1 MTDTETHATY
11 MRLPC
16 LHKSFQQ
23 VFLGSGS
30 FYTALAPCSHACTTD
45 LGLHRT
51 SCRQPIS
58 SILSLYQPTSST
70 HFINTIIVST
80 ISSILSLYQPT
91 SSTHFINT
99 IIVSTISS
107 ILSLYQPIS
116 SILLLYQVRG
126 PTTHLINT
134 ITVSTHFINTII
146 VSSQRSDKP
155 SHQYNHCINPFHQ
168 YYHCINPFHQ
178 YYHCIKSEVRQPI
191 SSIQSLYQPIS
202 SILSLYQVRG
212 PTSHLINTIIAKED
226 ETRARS
232 EKSLLGPLCC
242 VAKQVL
248 DKAETCIHS
257 STDMRCSLQC
267 DHL

>member
-1 MTDTETHATY
+1 MLTMTDTETHATY

-23 VFLGSGS
+23 VFLRSGS

-80 ISSILSLYQPT
+80 
-91 SSTHFINT
+91 
-99 IIVSTISS
+99 
-107 ILSLYQPIS
+107 
-116 SILLLYQVRG
+116 
-126 PTTHLINT
+126 
-134 ITVSTHFINTII
+134 
-146 VSSQRSDKP
+146 
-155 SHQYNHCINPFHQ
+155 
-168 YYHCINPFHQ
+168 
-178 YYHCIKSEVRQPI
+178 
-191 SSIQSLYQPIS
+191 IS

-267 DHL
+267 DHLESSHSTRHKVPSATG

>member
-1 MTDTETHATY
+1 MLTMTDTETHATY

-80 ISSILSLYQPT
+80 ISSILSLYQP
-91 SSTHFINT
+91 
-99 IIVSTISS
+99 
-107 ILSLYQPIS
+107 IS

-126 PTTHLINT
+126 PTT
-134 ITVSTHFINTII
+134 
-146 VSSQRSDKP
+146 
-155 SHQYNHCINPFHQ
+155 
-168 YYHCINPFHQ
+168 
-178 YYHCIKSEVRQPI
+178 
-191 SSIQSLYQPIS
+191 
-202 SILSLYQVRG
+202 
-212 PTSHLINTIIAKED
+212 HLINTIIAKED

-248 DKAETCIHS
+248 DKAERVASIQT
-257 STDMRCSLQC
+257 TDEV
-267 DHL
+267 